1 MVLEKKGSQTQSG
14 GSQPPMTPMRTFY
27 LTTPIYYVNDVPH
40 IGHAYTTIAADTLS
54 RFHQLAGENVFFL
67 TGTDEHGQKVE
78 KAAQKQGL
86 QPKELAN
93 RVVGRFQSLWDRL
106 NIQANDFIRTTQSR
120 HRLAV
125 EALFLLVRQRG
136 DIYLGDYEGWYCTQ
150 DESFWTETQVQGGK
164 CPECGRPVER
174 LKEKSYF
181 FRMSRY
187 QEPLLRHI
195 EAHPEFIRPESR
207 RNEILRFVEGGLR
220 DLSISRT
227 SFRWGIPVPG
237 DPDHV
242 LYVWFDA
249 LTNYLSALGFQDA
262 DSAEERWESH
272 WPADLHLVGK
282 DILRFHAVYWPTFL
296 MAADLPLPR
305 QIFAHGWW
313 TVEGKKM
320 SKSLQNVVDPEPL
333 IDQYGADALRYFLL
347 REVPFGKDGD
357 FSHRALIGRL
367 NSDLANDLGNLL
379 QRTLVM
385 VGKYAGGKV
394 PEAQEAGAEE
404 SSLRAASEKTV
415 GRVEACIAETDFQGA
430 LKAIWEFIGLTNK
443 YLDTCAPWSLAKAGK
458 ERAAQNVL
466 FHAAEALR
474 VTSVLLWPFIPES
487 AENLRAQLGLPQR
500 PSSLEEAR
508 KWGLLPV
515 GAETHPGTPL
525 FPRIDE
531 EAPVEIA
538 QEVPAGVVP
547 EALIEATPIAEE
559 TPVEIVQE
567 VPAGVVPEALV
578 EATPVAE
585 EAPVEIAQEVPA
597 GVMPEAL
604 VEATPIAEETP
615 VEIVQEVPAEV
626 APEVP
631 IEVTLVEEETPVEIV
646 QEVDVFQQLDLRAAR
661 VLSAKRV
668 KGTETLVKL
677 VLDLGRERRTVV
689 AGIGKS
695 YTLKSLKGKTL
706 VFVANPKP
714 RTRRGIKSEGIVL
727 AVRQGKGFVLIE
739 PESPVEP
746 GRSVKDVL

>member
-1 MVLEKKGSQTQSG
+1 MRTRVVLEKKGGQTQSED
-14 GSQPPMTPMRTFY
+14 SELPMTPRRPFY

-54 RFHQLAGENVFFL
+54 RFHRLAREDVFFL

-78 KAAQKQGL
+78 RAAHDQGL

-93 RVVGRFQSLWDRL
+93 QVVGRFQSLWDRL

-120 HRLAV
+120 HRRAV

-237 DPDHV
+237 DPDHI

-249 LTNYLSALGFQDA
+249 LTNYLSAVGFQDA
-262 DSAEERWESH
+262 DSAEDRWENY

-320 SKSLQNVVDPEPL
+320 SKSLQNVVDPERL
-333 IDQYGADALRYFLL
+333 IDRYGTDALRYFLL
-347 REVPFGKDGD
+347 REVPFGEDGD
-357 FSHRALIGRL
+357 FSHRAFIGRL

-385 VGKYAGGKV
+385 VGKYAGGKI
-394 PEAQEAGAEE
+394 PEARETGAEA
-404 SSLRAASEKTV
+404 SSLQAASEKTV
-415 GRVEACIAETDFQGA
+415 DRVEASIAEADFQNT

-443 YLDTCAPWSLAKAGK
+443 YLDSRAPWSLAKAGK
-458 ERAAQNVL
+458 EEEAQGVL

-474 VTSVLLWPFIPES
+474 VASVLLWPFIPES
-487 AENLRAQLGLPQR
+487 AENLRVQLGLPQR

-525 FPRIDE
+525 FPRVDE
-531 EAPVEIA
+531 DAPVEIA
-538 QEVPAGVVP
+538 QEVPTEVAPEVP
-547 EALIEATPIAEE
+547 VEAVPIAQE

-567 VPAGVVPEALV
+567 VPAGVVPEAPV
-578 EATPVAE
+578 EATPITQE
-585 EAPVEIAQEVPA
+585 IPVEIAQEVDR
-597 GVMPEAL
+597 
-604 VEATPIAEETP
+604 
-615 VEIVQEVPAEV
+615 
-626 APEVP
+626 
-631 IEVTLVEEETPVEIV
+631 
-646 QEVDVFQQLDLRAAR
+646 DVFQQLDLRAAR

-677 VLDLGRERRTVV
+677 VLDLGRKRRTVV

-706 VFVANPKP
+706 IFVAHPKP
-714 RTRRGIKSEGIVL
+714 RTRKGIKSEGIVL
-727 AVRQGKGFVLIE
+727 AVRQGRGFVLIE